1 MSALEKENK
10 VLNALSLDIQ
20 YRIFAD
26 TFCRDDDPLAWD
38 LLQLDFLYHQ
48 RSYRLPG
55 FMVER
60 LASNGRTKTWDG
72 DRKTMVVP
80 FRHTLEW
87 QGPEPKLTPAPSLVY
102 YAVAHGEA
110 ASGYIARPRIE
121 RVEA

>member
-1 MSALEKENK
+1 MTA
-10 VLNALSLDIQ
+10 
-20 YRIFAD
+20 
-26 TFCRDDDPLAWD
+26 
-38 LLQLDFLYHQ
+38 
-48 RSYRLPG
+48 
-55 FMVER
+55 R
-60 LASNGRTKTWDG
+60 LASNGSARLKTWDG

-87 QGPEPKLTPAPSLVY
+87 QGPEPKLIPAPSPVY